1 MQAVSLYSSTVL
13 LVVLAVFMGC
23 TVHAQEHDRSSRP
36 FSRLQS
42 TTGASSSSS
51 SSVTSKQESSDKQTD
66 DDFTKPSSRAGY
78 LLNLTKNTFNPV
90 QVFKDAMNTKGFKA
104 ILDNPDIQHRVLKDF
119 PLLGA
124 LTGFSTIKDNRRLS
138 AEEVRWQIRGKR
150 RRKREG
156 NLIYG
161 RGNDETLNAQTKNS
175 FSTGMNTLLN
185 LADDA
190 FFNKVNE
197 PDKVSATLAKM
208 AASSDPGIQNLF
220 KRARAGEQGAVEELQ
235 DEFVNQHYSGM
246 DGKAFRE
253 ITKQHNGDKFK
264 QMPEM
269 MHFIQK
275 DASLAK
281 AFEDLS
287 RMRDSDFPPTE
298 KEMMATVEL

>member
-1 MQAVSLYSSTVL
+1 MQAASLYSSTLL
-13 LVVLAVFMGC
+13 LVILAVFMGC

-51 SSVTSKQESSDKQTD
+51 NSVTSRQESPDKQTD

-104 ILDNPDIQHRVLKDF
+104 ILDNPDIHHRVLKDF

-138 AEEVRWQIRGKR
+138 AEE
-150 RRKREG
+150 
-156 NLIYG
+156 
-161 RGNDETLNAQTKNS
+161 TKSS

-253 ITKQHNGDKFK
+253 ISKQHNGDKFK

-298 KEMMATVEL
+298 EEMMATIKL

>member
-1 MQAVSLYSSTVL
+1 MQAASLYSSTVL
-13 LVVLAVFMGC
+13 LVILAVFMGC

-51 SSVTSKQESSDKQTD
+51 SSVNSKQESSDKQTD

-138 AEEVRWQIRGKR
+138 AEE
-150 RRKREG
+150 
-156 NLIYG
+156 
-161 RGNDETLNAQTKNS
+161 TKNS

-253 ITKQHNGDKFK
+253 ISKQHNGDKFK

-298 KEMMATVEL
+298 EEMMATVEL